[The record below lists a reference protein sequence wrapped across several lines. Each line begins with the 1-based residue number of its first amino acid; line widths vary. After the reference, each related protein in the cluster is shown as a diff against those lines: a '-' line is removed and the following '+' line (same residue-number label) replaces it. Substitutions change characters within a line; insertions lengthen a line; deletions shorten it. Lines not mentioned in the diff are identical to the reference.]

1 MSSVMVLASDFPLE
15 AFISPAE
22 KPVVLSENIG
32 GTAVSIRFEDDFVVW
47 PFEGYLEIP
56 SHKKYFADLAIYNPD
71 CEEKVAAYLKD
82 LLETVPELEL
92 WHVWLDGD
100 VDHRVREAVIAADTL
115 TAEDIR
121 ELNALETWRE
131 PVVYYCYRIQ
141 AKR

>member
-22 KPVVLSENIG
+22 KPVVPSEDTG
-32 GTAVSIRFEDDFVVW
+32 GTAVIIRFEDDFVVW

-56 SHKKYFADLAIYNPD
+56 SQKKYFADLAIYNPD
-71 CEEKVAAYLKD
+71 CGEKIVEYLRSQ
-82 LLETVPELEL
+82 LETAPEIEL

-100 VDHRVREAVIAADTL
+100 MDHRVRQAEIPADEL
-115 TAEDIR
+115 TPEDIR

-131 PVVYYCYRIQ
+131 PVTDYCYRIQ

>member
-22 KPVVLSENIG
+22 KPVVPSEDTE

-56 SHKKYFADLAIYNPD
+56 SQKKYFADLAIYNPD

-100 VDHRVREAVIAADTL
+100 VDHRVRKAVIAADTL